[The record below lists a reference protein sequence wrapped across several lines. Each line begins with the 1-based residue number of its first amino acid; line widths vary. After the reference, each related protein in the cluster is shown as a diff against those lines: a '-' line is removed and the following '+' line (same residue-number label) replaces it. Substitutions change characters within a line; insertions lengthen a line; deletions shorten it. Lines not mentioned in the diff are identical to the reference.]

1 MQLTCLPCVFC
12 TVDDLAAVEVVLLL
26 VRKVKVK
33 WEKCLALLLLVS
45 EQVRIQIP
53 GSDSSPT
60 ARAMGILFALLSDVI
75 TSLSFSVLLWS
86 DF

>member
-1 MQLTCLPCVFC
+1 MQLTLLSCVFC
-12 TVDDLAAVEVVLLL
+12 ITDGLAAVDIVLLL

-33 WEKCLALLLLVS
+33 WEKCLALPLLVS
-45 EQVRIQIP
+45 EQVRIQIH

-60 ARAMGILFALLSDVI
+60 VRALGILFALLSDMI
-75 TSLSFSVLLWS
+75 ISLSFSVLLWS